1 MELADFDYDLPKELI
16 AQEPLKI
23 RDEAKLMVV
32 KRQKIEDKFEHRT
45 FQDLAEY
52 LNPGDTLVLND
63 TKVLPARLFG
73 NKKGSG
79 GKVELLLLKELEK
92 DTWEV
97 LVRGRRIRAGTR
109 LTFGEGKLE
118 GEVKDRTLSG
128 GRKVKFFYQGK
139 FLEILK
145 ELGQL
150 PLPPYIHQELKDENY
165 YQTIYAQN
173 EGSAAAPTAGLH
185 ITTHLLE
192 DIRSKGVN
200 IAYLTLHINLDTFR
214 PIRCKDISSHQMFS
228 EYYEISDKTA
238 RIIKE
243 TKRRGKRIIALGTTT
258 VRALESAAGATNTST
273 VITGLIRPKPF
284 GFVCPTPTMSHE
296 PSATS
301 HEPSAMSQKGWTN
314 LFIYPDYRF
323 KIVDVLV
330 TNFHF
335 PKSTLLT
342 LVCAFASRDLI
353 FKAYGEAIKMGY
365 RFLSLGDSML
375 II

>member
-1 MELADFDYDLPKELI
+1 MKLAEFDYALPKELI

-32 KRQKIEDKFEHRT
+32 KRQKTEDKFEHRT
-45 FQDLAEY
+45 FRDLAEY

-139 FLEILK
+139 LLEVLK
-145 ELGQL
+145 EVGQL

-214 PIRCKDISSHQMFS
+214 PIRCEDISSHQMYS
-228 EYYEISDKTA
+228 EYYEIPDKTA

-258 VRALESAAGATNTST
+258 VRVLESAVGATFMTP
-273 VITGLIRPKPF
+273 VITGLTRLPKRS
-284 GFVCPTPTMSHE
+284 GGQVNQTPTMSHE
-296 PSATS
+296 PLAIS
-301 HEPSAMSQKGWTN
+301 HEPSAKGWTN

-323 KIVDVLV
+323 KIVDMLV

-353 FKAYGEAIKMGY
+353 FKAYREAIKMGY

>member
-1 MELADFDYDLPKELI
+1 MKLADFDYDLPKELI
-16 AQEPLKI
+16 AQEPTKV
-23 RDEAKLMVV
+23 RDEAKLMII

-45 FQDLAEY
+45 FRDLVGY

-73 NKKGSG
+73 NKKESG

-92 DTWEV
+92 DIWEV
-97 LVRGRRIRAGTR
+97 LVRGRRVRVGTR
-109 LTFGEGKLE
+109 LAFGEGKLE
-118 GEVKDRTLSG
+118 GEVRDRTLSG

-139 FLEILK
+139 FLEVLK

-214 PIRCKDISSHQMFS
+214 PIRCEDISSHQMYS
-228 EYYEISDKTA
+228 EYYEIPDKTA
-238 RIIKE
+238 KVVKE

-258 VRALESAAGATNTST
+258 VRALESASN
-273 VITGLIRPKPF
+273 
-284 GFVCPTPTMSHE
+284 E
-296 PSATS
+296 PSAIS
-301 HEPSAMSQKGWTN
+301 RKGWTN

-323 KIVDVLV
+323 KIVDALI

-353 FKAYGEAIKMGY
+353 FKAYQEAIKMGY